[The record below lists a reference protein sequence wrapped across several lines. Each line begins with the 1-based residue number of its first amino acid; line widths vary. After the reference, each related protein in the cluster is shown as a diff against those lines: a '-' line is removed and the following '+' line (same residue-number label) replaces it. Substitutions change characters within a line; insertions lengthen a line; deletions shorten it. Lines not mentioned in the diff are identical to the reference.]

1 MKTLLILV
9 LTVAAFGQQ
18 KVVGPINLDG
28 AINGGTS
35 AVGTDS
41 YAITTSSEASLR
53 VKAYVANQC
62 FTFKADVANTGA
74 ASLAVDGL
82 AATTIKK
89 AEGGVTTDLADN
101 EIRANQV
108 VTACYDGTNMQM
120 QSRSGVAA
128 SGDTTSVS
136 NSGASGASV
145 LKTGTNVTARKLVA
159 GTNVTVTENTD
170 DITIAASGGGS
181 ALTSNAGDAI
191 WYPNGEPGTY
201 STATLTANTVYL
213 EAFQTTVSMQ
223 FRNMWAYV
231 TTAASSGKGMRGM
244 IYTRAS
250 NGDITLVAKTAGILC
265 DSTTTKVMAWSS
277 GSLVSGGVLT
287 LPAGQNYY
295 VGLVSDG
302 APTIYSYNT
311 NAGAGYLIRN
321 GWNGSAF
328 VAKIMASSTDGVT
341 GTGVNV
347 DVGAS
352 ITNAN
357 INAGVDRR
365 VLMLPLAP

>member
-1 MKTLLILV
+1 MKTILLV
-9 LTVAAFGQQ
+9 LVSALAA
-18 KVVGPINLDG
+18 G
-28 AINGGTS
+28 AQTTTINGG
-35 AVGTDS
+35 
-41 YAITTSSEASLR
+41 R
-53 VKAYVANQC
+53 
-62 FTFKADVANTGA
+62 
-74 ASLAVDGL
+74 
-82 AATTIKK
+82 TIL
-89 AEGGVTTDLADN
+89 GVLD
-101 EIRANQV
+101 
-108 VTACYDGTNMQM
+108 
-120 QSRSGVAA
+120 
-128 SGDTTSVS
+128 
-136 NSGASGASV
+136 ASGATRTAPAKSGTSLPGTCTV
-145 LKTGTNVTARKLVA
+145 GDEYNKTDATNTAVKHICTA
-159 GTNVTVTENTD
+159 TNTWTQQTG
-170 DITIAASGGGS
+170 SSSS

-191 WYPNGEPGTY
+191 FYPNGEPGTY

-213 EAFQTTVSMQ
+213 EAFQTQVSMQ

-231 TTAASSGKGMRGM
+231 ATAAAAGKGMRGL

-250 NGDITLVAKTAGILC
+250 NGDITVVAKTAGILC
-265 DSTTTKVMAWSS
+265 DTTTTKVMAWSS

-302 APTIYSYNT
+302 APIIYSYNT

-321 GWNGSAF
+321 GWNGSSF

-365 VLMLPLAP
+365 VLLLPLAP